1 MHIHYQDQVPDE
13 IVEAVGSPEIAKWFW
28 NEYRNR
34 QYAEFAAALKA
45 QEEVSI
51 ANYKAQHRPHECLGE
66 NKFRIAKKLRNWIA
80 RKFGWAAATDLK
92 FCEELVRDNKD
103 KFCFVPTQEKRPMIV
118 KSRDIGPPV
127 ITARPVTAPHIHS
140 RVASETVPAEKPLQP
155 ESV

>member
-13 IVEAVGSPEIAKWFW
+13 IVEAVGSPVLGKWFW
-28 NEYRNR
+28 EEYKNR

-80 RKFGWAAATDLK
+80 KTFGWEKATNLE
-92 FCEELVRDNKD
+92 FCQELVRDNKD

-127 ITARPVTAPHIHS
+127 ITAKPVAETLITARP
-140 RVASETVPAEKPLQP
+140 
-155 ESV
+155 